1 MRHGNHNRKFGRE
14 SGQRRA
20 LMRSLM
26 RSIVLKGRIMTTEAK
41 AKELRPAIEKLL
53 TRGRKATLADRRAL
67 VSALGDA
74 TTASKL
80 IKTAKNY
87 EGRAGG
93 YTRIVKLVQR
103 KGDAAKMAL
112 IEFV

>member
-14 SGQRRA
+14 RGQRKA

-26 RSIVLKGRIMTTEAK
+26 RSLVLEGRIKTTEAK
-41 AKELRPAIEKLL
+41 AKELRPSIEKLV
-53 TRGRKATLADRRAL
+53 TRGRNATVTNRRVIIAL
-67 VSALGDA
+67 LGDERA
-74 TTASKL
+74 AGKL
-80 IKTAKNY
+80 IKTAANY

-93 YTRIVKLVQR
+93 YTRIVKLMPR
-103 KGDAAKMAL
+103 KGDGSKMAL